1 MFTKQRLDKVYE
13 RALRVPIDQ
22 NTKIVFMSDCHRGDN
37 SLADEFAK
45 NQTIYYYALNYYYDN
60 EYTYIELG
68 DGDEVWE
75 HKHFSH
81 IRYAHSD
88 VFMTMKKFYKAS
100 RLYLLFGNHN
110 IRYSKKFW
118 VRRDLEKFYDEYEEE
133 DAELFPGIKI
143 HEGLVLE
150 YKEKDQEIF
159 CLHGHQGDFWNDQV
173 YIINRFLMR
182 YFWRFMHIVGF
193 TNPASP
199 AKNVHKVHKI
209 EKSIGKW
216 IKERKIM
223 TIIGHTHR
231 PKFPKN
237 GELPY
242 FNDGCCVHPRNI
254 TAIEIANGE
263 IMLVSWKIQPH
274 DSGILY
280 TDRTV
285 IRGPEKLEKFKL

>member
-1 MFTKQRLDKVYE
+1 MFTKQRLYKVFDQAK
-13 RALRVPIDQ
+13 RIPIDK

-45 NQTIYYYALNYYYDN
+45 NQTMYHYALNYYFDQGF
-60 EYTYIELG
+60 TYIELG

-88 VFMTMKKFYKAS
+88 VFMKLKSYHEAGRFH
-100 RLYLLFGNHN
+100 LIFGNHN
-110 IRYSKKFW
+110 IRYSKKYW
-118 VRRDLEKFYDEYEEE
+118 VKKDLEIFYDEYQEEE
-133 DAELFPGIKI
+133 ASLFPGIEV
-143 HEGLVLE
+143 HEALVLVHQ
-150 YKEKDQEIF
+150 DTGQEIF
-159 CLHGHQGDFWNDQV
+159 CVHGHQGDFWNDQV
-173 YIINRFLMR
+173 YPLNRFLMR

-209 EKSIGKW
+209 EKSIGRW
-216 IKERKIM
+216 IKESKKM

-231 PKFPKN
+231 PKYPKA
-237 GELPY
+237 GEVPY

-254 TAIEIANGE
+254 TSIEIE
-263 IMLVSWKIQPH
+263 DDMISLVSWKIQPH

-285 IRGPEKLEKFKL
+285 IRGPEKLENFMI